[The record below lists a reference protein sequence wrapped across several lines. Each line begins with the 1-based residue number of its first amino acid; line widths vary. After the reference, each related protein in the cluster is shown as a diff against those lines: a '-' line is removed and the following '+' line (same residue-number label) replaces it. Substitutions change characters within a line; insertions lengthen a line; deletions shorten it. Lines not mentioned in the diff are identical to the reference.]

1 MSKSWNDIE
10 NHWIRLR
17 DQSSFFV
24 LETPC
29 ILIDKDGDLFETTL
43 FDLIDFI
50 DVPSTLSRQ
59 LLKDYLQ
66 NAVQFGVETT
76 RSKMMDTNKSNSQKF
91 FEELALIKQLSR
103 NDTLG
108 DIDDIL
114 HAMDVAYK
122 GFIAA
127 PRKML
132 IVQMGEY
139 RADLLLVSP
148 PSNDGRKMVVT
159 P

>member
-10 NHWIRLR
+10 NHWLRLR
-17 DQSSFFV
+17 DQSSFV

-29 ILIDKDGDLFETTL
+29 ILIDKDGDLFETTV
-43 FDLIDFI
+43 FDLIEYI
-50 DVPSTLSRQ
+50 DLPSTMSRQ
-59 LLKDYLQ
+59 LLMDYLQ
-66 NAVQFGVETT
+66 NAVEFGVDIA

-114 HAMDVAYK
+114 HAIEVANK

-148 PSNDGRKMVVT
+148 PSNDGRKIVAT
-159 P
+159 Q

>member
-10 NHWIRLR
+10 NHWLRLR
-17 DQSSFFV
+17 DQSSFV

-50 DVPSTLSRQ
+50 DVPSTMSREY
-59 LLKDYLQ
+59 LKDYLQ
-66 NAVQFGVETT
+66 NAVEFGVEAA
-76 RSKMMDTNKSNSQKF
+76 RSKMLDTYKGNSQKF

-114 HAMDVAYK
+114 HAMEVANR
-122 GFIAA
+122 GFTTA

-148 PSNDGRKMVVT
+148 PSNDGRKMVASQ
-159 P
+159 

>member
-10 NHWIRLR
+10 KHWIRLR
-17 DQSSFFV
+17 DQSSFV

-43 FDLIDFI
+43 FDLIDYI
-50 DVPSTLSRQ
+50 DVPSTMSRQ
-59 LLKDYLQ
+59 LMKDYLQ
-66 NAVQFGVETT
+66 NAVGFGVEAA
-76 RSKMMDTNKSNSQKF
+76 RSKMMDTYISNSQKF
-91 FEELALIKQLSR
+91 FEELDLIKQLSR

-114 HAMDVAYK
+114 HAMNVAK
-122 GFIAA
+122 NGFNTV

-132 IVQMGEY
+132 IVQMGEN

-148 PSNDGRKMVVT
+148 PSNDGRKMVAT
-159 P
+159 Q

>member
-10 NHWIRLR
+10 NHWLRLR
-17 DQSSFFV
+17 DQSSFV

-29 ILIDKDGDLFETTL
+29 ILIDKDGDLFETTV
-43 FDLIDFI
+43 FDLIEYI
-50 DVPSTLSRQ
+50 DLPSTLSRQ
-59 LLKDYLQ
+59 LLKEYLQ
-66 NAVQFGVETT
+66 HAVEFGVDIA
-76 RSKMMDTNKSNSQKF
+76 RSKMMDTYKSYSQKF

-114 HAMDVAYK
+114 HAMEVANK

-132 IVQMGEY
+132 IVQMGGY

-148 PSNDGRKMVVT
+148 PSNDGRKIVAT
-159 P
+159 Q

>member
-1 MSKSWNDIE
+1 MT
-10 NHWIRLR
+10 RA
-17 DQSSFFV
+17 
-24 LETPC
+24 
-29 ILIDKDGDLFETTL
+29 FETTL

-50 DVPSTLSRQ
+50 AVPSTMSRQ

-66 NAVQFGVETT
+66 NAVEFGVEAA
-76 RSKMMDTNKSNSQKF
+76 RRKMMDTYKGNSQKF
-91 FEELALIKQLSR
+91 FEELALIKHLSR

-114 HAMDVAYK
+114 LAMEVANR
-122 GFIAA
+122 GFTTA

-148 PSNDGRKMVVT
+148 PSNDGRKMVAT
-159 P
+159 Q

>member
-1 MSKSWNDIE
+1 MSRSWNDIE

-17 DQSSFFV
+17 DQSSFV

-29 ILIDKDGDLFETTL
+29 ILIDKDGDLFETTV
-43 FDLIDFI
+43 FDLIEYI
-50 DVPSTLSRQ
+50 DLPSTMSRK

-66 NAVQFGVETT
+66 NAVEFGVDIA
-76 RSKMMDTNKSNSQKF
+76 RSKMMDTYKIYSQNF

-114 HAMDVAYK
+114 HAMEVANK

-148 PSNDGRKMVVT
+148 PSNDGRKIVAT
-159 P
+159 Q

>member
-1 MSKSWNDIE
+1 MSNSWNDIE

-17 DQSSFFV
+17 DQSSFV

-66 NAVQFGVETT
+66 NAVQFGVKTT

-91 FEELALIKQLSR
+91 FEDLALIKQLSR

>member
-1 MSKSWNDIE
+1 MSRSWNDIE

-17 DQSSFFV
+17 DQSSFV

-43 FDLIDFI
+43 FDLIDYI
-50 DVPSTLSRQ
+50 DVTSTMSRQ
-59 LLKDYLQ
+59 LLKYYLQ
-66 NAVQFGVETT
+66 HAVEFGVESA
-76 RSKMMDTNKSNSQKF
+76 RSKIMDTYKNDSQKF
-91 FEELALIKQLSR
+91 FEELALIKQQSR

-114 HAMDVAYK
+114 HAMNVANK

-132 IVQMGEY
+132 IVQMGEF
-139 RADLLLVSP
+139 RADLLLISP
-148 PSNDGRKMVVT
+148 PSNDGRKTVAT
-159 P
+159 Q

>member
-17 DQSSFFV
+17 DQPTFI

-43 FDLIDFI
+43 FELTDHIDL
-50 DVPSTLSRQ
+50 PPTMSKQ

-66 NAVQFGVETT
+66 MAVESGTEVA
-76 RSKMMDTNKSNSQKF
+76 RSKMIDIYKSNGQKL
-91 FEELALIKQLSR
+91 FEEIALIKQLSR
-103 NDTLG
+103 NDTLANM
-108 DIDDIL
+108 DDIL
-114 HAMDVAYK
+114 HAIDIANK
-122 GFIAA
+122 GFTAV

-132 IVQMGEY
+132 IIQMGEH

-148 PSNDGRKMVVT
+148 PSNNGRKVLPT
-159 P
+159 

>member
-1 MSKSWNDIE
+1 MSKSWNAIE

-17 DQSSFFV
+17 DQSSFV

-29 ILIDKDGDLFETTL
+29 VLIDKDGDLFETTL
-43 FDLIDFI
+43 FDLIDYI
-50 DVPSTLSRQ
+50 DMPTTLSRQ

-66 NAVQFGVETT
+66 NAVEYGVEAA
-76 RSKMMDTNKSNSQKF
+76 RSKMMDTYKSDSQKF
-91 FEELALIKQLSR
+91 FEELALIKQQSR

-114 HAMDVAYK
+114 QAMDFANK
-122 GFIAA
+122 GFIAD

-132 IVQMGEY
+132 IVQMGES

-148 PSNDGRKMVVT
+148 PSNDGRKMVAT
-159 P
+159 K

>member
-17 DQSSFFV
+17 DQSSFV

-43 FDLIDFI
+43 FDLIDYI
-50 DVPSTLSRQ
+50 DVPSTMSRQ

-66 NAVQFGVETT
+66 NAVEFGVQAA
-76 RSKMMDTNKSNSQKF
+76 RSKMMDTYISNNQKF
-91 FEELALIKQLSR
+91 FDDLDLIKQLSR

-114 HAMDVAYK
+114 HAMNVAK
-122 GFIAA
+122 NGFNTA

-132 IVQMGEY
+132 IVQMGEN

-148 PSNDGRKMVVT
+148 PSNDGRKMGAT
-159 P
+159 Q

>member
-17 DQSSFFV
+17 DQSSFV

-29 ILIDKDGDLFETTL
+29 ILIDKDGDLFETTI
-43 FDLIDFI
+43 FDLIDYI
-50 DVPSTLSRQ
+50 DVPSTMSRQ

-66 NAVQFGVETT
+66 NAVGFGVEAA
-76 RSKMMDTNKSNSQKF
+76 RSKMMDTYISNSQKF
-91 FEELALIKQLSR
+91 FEELDLIKQLSR

-114 HAMDVAYK
+114 HEMNVAK
-122 GFIAA
+122 NGFNTA

-132 IVQMGEY
+132 IVQMGEN

-148 PSNDGRKMVVT
+148 PSNDGRKMVAT
-159 P
+159 Q

>member
-17 DQSSFFV
+17 DQSSFV

-29 ILIDKDGDLFETTL
+29 ILIDKDGDLFETTV
-43 FDLIDFI
+43 FDLIEYI
-50 DVPSTLSRQ
+50 DLPSTMSRQ
-59 LLKDYLQ
+59 LLKEYLQ
-66 NAVQFGVETT
+66 NAVEFGVDIA
-76 RSKMMDTNKSNSQKF
+76 RSKMMDTYKSNSQKF

-114 HAMDVAYK
+114 HAMEVANK

-132 IVQMGEY
+132 IIQMGEY

-148 PSNDGRKMVVT
+148 PSNDGRKIVAT
-159 P
+159 Q